1 MNMNDDEN
9 NSKVT
14 PLLSFAPDTNFWVI
28 RAEGGKFY
36 DDFID
41 DNYIGVRYNMVTIA
55 DLKKL
60 KESDEIL
67 SEDAVKELYKK
78 KYDPKGKKKMD
89 RSAKQRLTQ
98 HAKQTYLFTFNMKSG
113 DVVFVPSKRSEYF
126 AIGFID
132 GEPYDENLDYIKERK
147 RQAPANGLHFAI
159 SGYTKR
165 RKICWV
171 STVRREELPSFLSW
185 TVNAH
190 QAIMNVK
197 FDNEGQKTRLMGI
210 VFPLFE
216 YNGKINLRVH
226 TAKGDSLSMADWDT
240 IVSASNEKE
249 KITLKANI
257 NSPGYFTFIVANND
271 WGSLINLLNQIWGI
285 ASPVAGTVI
294 TLKTLFWFIFGTDI
308 KKTGVIK
315 WFQDVYSKHLDN
327 KTKEQDLK
335 LKEKSVADKLNLDI
349 SQSGNAIQ
357 NGHKTNSSN
366 SDDENHSERKQR
378 KEGK

>member
-1 MNMNDDEN
+1 MSDEES
-9 NSKVT
+9 NSDVT
-14 PLLSFAPDTNFWVI
+14 PLLSFVPNTNFWVL

-41 DNYIGVRYNMVTIA
+41 DNYIGIRYNKVTIA
-55 DLKKL
+55 DLEEL

-67 SEDAVKELYKK
+67 SEDSVKELYKK
-78 KYDPKGKKKMD
+78 KYDPEGTKEMN

-126 AIGFID
+126 AVGFID
-132 GEPYDENLDYIKERK
+132 GEPYDESADYIEKRK
-147 RQAPANGLHFAI
+147 KQAPANGLHFAI
-159 SGYTKR
+159 SDYTKR

-171 STVRREELPSFLSW
+171 STIRREELPSFLSW

-190 QAIMNVK
+190 QAIMDVK

-210 VFPLFE
+210 IFPLFE
-216 YNGKINLRVH
+216 YNGKINLRIH
-226 TAKGDSLSMADWDT
+226 TAKGDSLSMADWET
-240 IVSASNEKE
+240 IISASNEKE

-257 NSPGYFTFIVANND
+257 NSPGYFTFIVANTD
-271 WGSLINLLNQIWGI
+271 WSSLINLINHIWDFVKPIG
-285 ASPVAGTVI
+285 GTFI
-294 TLKTLFWFIFGTDI
+294 TLKTIFWFICGTDT

-327 KTKEQDLK
+327 KMKKQDLK
-335 LKEKSVADKLNLDI
+335 LKENSVAKKLNLDI

-357 NGHKTNSSN
+357 NEHKTNLSS
-366 SDDENHSERKQR
+366 SDDEDHSEGKQKR
-378 KEGK
+378 EEK

>member
-1 MNMNDDEN
+1 MSDEES
-9 NSKVT
+9 NSDVT
-14 PLLSFAPDTNFWVI
+14 PLLSFVPNTNFWVL

-41 DNYIGVRYNMVTIA
+41 DNYIGIRYNKVTIA
-55 DLKKL
+55 DLEEL

-67 SEDAVKELYKK
+67 SEDSVKELYKK
-78 KYDPKGKKKMD
+78 KYDPEGTKEMN

-126 AIGFID
+126 AVGFID
-132 GEPYDENLDYIKERK
+132 GEPYDESADYIEKRK
-147 RQAPANGLHFAI
+147 KQAPANGLHFAI
-159 SGYTKR
+159 SDYTKR

-171 STVRREELPSFLSW
+171 STIRREELPSFLSW

-190 QAIMNVK
+190 QAIMDVK

-210 VFPLFE
+210 IFPLFE
-216 YNGKINLRVH
+216 YNGKINLRIH
-226 TAKGDSLSMADWDT
+226 TAKGDSLSMADWET
-240 IVSASNEKE
+240 IISASNEKE

-257 NSPGYFTFIVANND
+257 NSPGYFTFIVANTD
-271 WGSLINLLNQIWGI
+271 WSSLINLLNHIWDFVKPIG
-285 ASPVAGTVI
+285 GTFI
-294 TLKTLFWFIFGTDI
+294 TLKAIFWFICGTDT

-327 KTKEQDLK
+327 KMKKQDLK
-335 LKEKSVADKLNLDI
+335 LKENSVAKKLNLDI

-357 NGHKTNSSN
+357 NEHKTNLSS
-366 SDDENHSERKQR
+366 SDDEDHSEEKQKR
-378 KEGK
+378 EEK

>member
-1 MNMNDDEN
+1 MSDEES
-9 NSKVT
+9 NSDVT
-14 PLLSFAPDTNFWVI
+14 PLLSFAPNTNFWVL

-36 DDFID
+36 DDFIE
-41 DNYIGVRYNMVTIA
+41 DNYIGIRYNKVTIA
-55 DLKKL
+55 DLEEL

-67 SEDAVKELYKK
+67 SEDSVKELYKK
-78 KYDPKGKKKMD
+78 KYDPEGKKEMN

-126 AIGFID
+126 AVGFID
-132 GEPYDENLDYIKERK
+132 GEPYDESADYIEKRK
-147 RQAPANGLHFAI
+147 KQAPANGLHFAI
-159 SGYTKR
+159 SDYTKR

-171 STVRREELPSFLSW
+171 STIRREELPSFLSW

-190 QAIMNVK
+190 QAIMDVK

-210 VFPLFE
+210 IFPLFE
-216 YNGKINLRVH
+216 YNGKINLRIH
-226 TAKGDSLSMADWDT
+226 TAKGDSLSMADWET
-240 IVSASNEKE
+240 IISASNEKE

-257 NSPGYFTFIVANND
+257 NSPGYFTFIVANTD
-271 WGSLINLLNQIWGI
+271 WNSLINLLNHIWDFVKPIG
-285 ASPVAGTVI
+285 GTLI
-294 TLKTLFWFIFGTDI
+294 TLKTIFWFICGTDT

-327 KTKEQDLK
+327 KIKKQDLK
-335 LKEKSVADKLNLDI
+335 LKENSVAKKLNLDI

-357 NGHKTNSSN
+357 NEHKTNLSS
-366 SDDENHSERKQR
+366 SDDEDHSEEKQKR
-378 KEGK
+378 EEK

>member
-1 MNMNDDEN
+1 MSDEES
-9 NSKVT
+9 NSDVT
-14 PLLSFAPDTNFWVI
+14 PLLSFAPNTNFWVL

-36 DDFID
+36 DDFIE
-41 DNYIGVRYNMVTIA
+41 DNYIGIRYNKVTIA
-55 DLKKL
+55 DLEEL

-67 SEDAVKELYKK
+67 SEDSVKELYKK
-78 KYDPKGKKKMD
+78 KYDPEGKKEMN

-126 AIGFID
+126 AVGFID
-132 GEPYDENLDYIKERK
+132 GEPYDESADYIEKRK
-147 RQAPANGLHFAI
+147 KQAPANGLHFAI
-159 SGYTKR
+159 SDYTKR

-171 STVRREELPSFLSW
+171 STIRREELPSFLSW

-190 QAIMNVK
+190 QAIMDVK

-210 VFPLFE
+210 IFPLFE
-216 YNGKINLRVH
+216 YNGKINLRIH
-226 TAKGDSLSMADWDT
+226 TAKGDSLSMADWET
-240 IVSASNEKE
+240 IISASNEKE

-257 NSPGYFTFIVANND
+257 NSPGYFTFIVANTD
-271 WGSLINLLNQIWGI
+271 WNSLINLLNHIWDFVKPIG
-285 ASPVAGTVI
+285 GTLI
-294 TLKTLFWFIFGTDI
+294 TLKTIFWFICGTDT

-327 KTKEQDLK
+327 KMKKQDLK
-335 LKEKSVADKLNLDI
+335 LKENSVAKKLNLDI

-357 NGHKTNSSN
+357 NEHKTNLSS
-366 SDDENHSERKQR
+366 SDDEDHSEEKQKR
-378 KEGK
+378 EEK